1 MVVLVVG
8 PEWAGVGSRHAPL
21 SDVGLNECNGGRCA
35 SARAAGASNCCEPQ
49 VLASAAR
56 LGAVQGHTQ
65 GRRPGR
71 AGCHTVARRCWIRPG
86 EPASGAGGGG
96 GRKFGLAPGVL
107 APHWPVARPA
117 GAHTRIHTHTHTR
130 SCDEMPTARA
140 HILSGVLIRRRARR
154 PPWGPISGRHRKLD
168 TCRGRRAPAAA
179 STLGRRHHLAA
190 GPQAWRGRS
199 RRPGCDR
206 RHQVAPGR
214 PIRTHARLPAG
225 PVNTGAEWRP
235 RRRCSVAVTSPTER
249 HCGAVPSRDACV
261 RAR

>member
-1 MVVLVVG
+1 MRISACSWSEQLL
-8 PEWAGVGSRHAPL
+8 RAP
-21 SDVGLNECNGGRCA
+21 GLGFSGQIGRRPRTH
-35 SARAAGASNCCEPQ
+35 SRAAPGPGWLSHGGAP
-49 VLASAAR
+49 VLDPAGRASKRCRWRRWPEVRVGARR
-56 LGAVQGHTQ
+56 LGA
-65 GRRPGR
+65 
-71 AGCHTVARRCWIRPG
+71 AL
-86 EPASGAGGGG
+86 ASGAPG
-96 GRKFGLAPGVL
+96 GRPY
-107 APHWPVARPA
+107 
-117 GAHTRIHTHTHTR
+117 TNTHTHTHTR
-130 SCDEMPTARA
+130 SCDEMSTARA